1 MRNSASPIPHR
12 HTAKGGIHGELSNR
26 LHDRPLRVRDLVG
39 SSIVLACLY
48 LMLCIGAAYG
58 Y

>member
-1 MRNSASPIPHR
+1 MRRPLTPNR
-12 HTAKGGIHGELSNR
+12 HTAKGGIHGEYSNR
-26 LHDRPLRVRDLVG
+26 HRDRPLGLRDLVG
-39 SSIVLACLY
+39 SAVVLSCLY